1 MARGD
6 VRHSGRRVDRSAR
19 RSARTGSGRLLR
31 RATAALVVL
40 VLVLA
45 GVSYTFDLG
54 TRWLGWD
61 YPSPV
66 TEPAAVAP
74 PPGLTLPAPTV
85 AEPVAVPGDASTAAD
100 PAKVRRALAG
110 LLRDKK
116 LGPRVAV
123 AVDQLSDG
131 SPVFRSG
138 PSVVTPASTMKLLTS
153 TAALASLGQGHTFST
168 TVVAGATPRQVV
180 LVGGGDPLLAR
191 TPSGDDTY
199 PARADLLTLAKKT
212 ARSLDG
218 LGRTR
223 VSLGYDASLFTG
235 PAVSPQWPASYLP
248 DDVVSPISALWVDE
262 GRERPGMVDRSA
274 DPALGAAQVFA
285 QALAKQGIAVVG
297 RPRPTAAD
305 AEPDVLAEVESAPL
319 EQVVQWVLE
328 MSDNEGAEVLFR
340 HVALAT
346 DRPGSFVGGSAAVRD
361 VLADLGIETAGQR
374 ILDGSGLSRDDRVAA
389 GDAPRGGRRGRGRG
403 PPRAAPGRGRPPRR
417 GLHRLADLPVRHRRR
432 RRPGPGPGEDRHADR
447 RARAGR
453 DHDRP
458 RRHRAVLRRWSPTG
472 SRWRTRWTPGPR
484 STRSPP
490 PWRAAPAEP
499 DRPRVLSAR
508 RRVEPWLATAPR

>member
-54 TRWLGWD
+54 TRWLGD
-61 YPSPV
+61 RRGVVPA
-66 TEPAAVAP
+66 EPAAVAP

-297 RPRPTAAD
+297 RPRPTAAG

-361 VLADLGIETAGQR
+361 VLADLGIDTTGQR

-389 GDAPRGGRRGRGRG
+389 ETLLAVVG
-403 PPRAAPGRGRPPRR
+403 AAADEDHPELRPV
-417 GLHRLADLPVRHRRR
+417 AVDLPVAGFTGSLTYRFATGDDAGLGRVRAKTGTLTGVH
-432 RRPGPGPGEDRHADR
+432 GLAGTTTDLDGTVLSFAVVADR
-447 RARAGR
+447 VKVENTLDARATI
-453 DHDRP
+453 DEI
-458 RRHRAVLRRWSPTG
+458 
-472 SRWRTRWTPGPR
+472 
-484 STRSPP
+484 
-490 PWRAAPAEP
+490 AAA
-499 DRPRVLSAR
+499 
-508 RRVEPWLATAPR
+508 LAGCSCGA

>member
-389 GDAPRGGRRGRGRG
+389 ETLLAVVG
-403 PPRAAPGRGRPPRR
+403 AAADEDHPELRPV
-417 GLHRLADLPVRHRRR
+417 AVDLPVAGFTGSLTYRFATGDDAGLGRVRAKTGTLTGVH
-432 RRPGPGPGEDRHADR
+432 GLAGTTTDLDGTVLSFAVVADR
-447 RARAGR
+447 VKVENTLDARATI
-453 DHDRP
+453 DEI
-458 RRHRAVLRRWSPTG
+458 
-472 SRWRTRWTPGPR
+472 
-484 STRSPP
+484 
-490 PWRAAPAEP
+490 AAA
-499 DRPRVLSAR
+499 
-508 RRVEPWLATAPR
+508 LAGCSCGA

>member
-153 TAALASLGQGHTFST
+153 AAALASLGQGHTFST

-305 AEPDVLAEVESAPL
+305 ADPDVLAEVESAPL

-389 GDAPRGGRRGRGRG
+389 ETLLAVVG
-403 PPRAAPGRGRPPRR
+403 AAADEDHPELRPV
-417 GLHRLADLPVRHRRR
+417 AVDLPVAGFTGSLTYRFATGDDAGLGRVRAKTGTLTGVH
-432 RRPGPGPGEDRHADR
+432 GLAGTTTDLDGTVLSFAVVADR
-447 RARAGR
+447 VKVENTLDARATI
-453 DHDRP
+453 DEI
-458 RRHRAVLRRWSPTG
+458 
-472 SRWRTRWTPGPR
+472 
-484 STRSPP
+484 
-490 PWRAAPAEP
+490 AAA
-499 DRPRVLSAR
+499 
-508 RRVEPWLATAPR
+508 LAGCSCGA

>member
-6 VRHSGRRVDRSAR
+6 VRHSGRRVDHSAR
-19 RSARTGSGRLLR
+19 RSTRAGSGTLLR

-85 AEPVAVPGDASTAAD
+85 AEPVAAPGDASAAAD

-153 TAALASLGQGHTFST
+153 AAALASLGQGHTFST
-168 TVVAGATPRQVV
+168 TVVAGATPGQVV

-262 GRERPGMVDRSA
+262 GRERPGTVDRSA
-274 DPALGAAQVFA
+274 DPALSAAQVFA
-285 QALAKQGIAVVG
+285 QALAKQGVQVVG
-297 RPRPTAAD
+297 RPRPAAAD
-305 AEPDVLAEVESAPL
+305 TEPDVLAEVESAPL

-346 DRPGSFVGGSAAVRD
+346 DRPGSFTGGSAAVRD
-361 VLADLGIETAGQR
+361 VLADLGIDTTGQR

-389 GDAPRGGRRGRGRG
+389 ETLLAVVG
-403 PPRAAPGRGRPPRR
+403 AAADEDHPELRPV
-417 GLHRLADLPVRHRRR
+417 AVDLPVAGFTGSLTYRFATGDDAGLGRVRAKTGTLTGVH
-432 RRPGPGPGEDRHADR
+432 GLAGTTTDLDGTVLSFAVVADR
-447 RARAGR
+447 VKVENTLDARAAI
-453 DHDRP
+453 DEI
-458 RRHRAVLRRWSPTG
+458 
-472 SRWRTRWTPGPR
+472 
-484 STRSPP
+484 
-490 PWRAAPAEP
+490 AAA
-499 DRPRVLSAR
+499 
-508 RRVEPWLATAPR
+508 LAGCSCGA

>member
-262 GRERPGMVDRSA
+262 GRERPGMVDRLA

-297 RPRPTAAD
+297 RPRPTAAG

-361 VLADLGIETAGQR
+361 VLADLGIDTTGQR

-389 GDAPRGGRRGRGRG
+389 ETLLAVVG
-403 PPRAAPGRGRPPRR
+403 AAADEDHPELRPV
-417 GLHRLADLPVRHRRR
+417 AVDLPVAGFTGSLTYRFATGDDAGLGRVRAKTGTLTGVH
-432 RRPGPGPGEDRHADR
+432 GLAGTTTDLDGTVLSFAVVADR
-447 RARAGR
+447 VKVENTLDARATI
-453 DHDRP
+453 DEI
-458 RRHRAVLRRWSPTG
+458 
-472 SRWRTRWTPGPR
+472 
-484 STRSPP
+484 
-490 PWRAAPAEP
+490 AAA
-499 DRPRVLSAR
+499 
-508 RRVEPWLATAPR
+508 LAGCSCGA

>member
-19 RSARTGSGRLLR
+19 TGSGRLLR
-31 RATAALVVL
+31 RATVALVVL

-54 TRWLGWD
+54 NRWLGWD

-74 PPGLTLPAPTV
+74 PPGLRLPAATV

-138 PSVVTPASTMKLLTS
+138 PTVVTPASTMKLLTS
-153 TAALASLGQGHTFST
+153 AAALAALGQGHTFST

-361 VLADLGIETAGQR
+361 VLADLGIDTAGQR

-389 GDAPRGGRRGRGRG
+389 ETLLAVVG
-403 PPRAAPGRGRPPRR
+403 AAADEDHPELRPV
-417 GLHRLADLPVRHRRR
+417 AVDLPVAGFTGSLTYRFATGDDAGLGRVRAKTGTLTGVH
-432 RRPGPGPGEDRHADR
+432 GLAGTTTDLDGTVLSFAVVADR
-447 RARAGR
+447 VKVENTLDARATI
-453 DHDRP
+453 DEI
-458 RRHRAVLRRWSPTG
+458 
-472 SRWRTRWTPGPR
+472 
-484 STRSPP
+484 
-490 PWRAAPAEP
+490 AAA
-499 DRPRVLSAR
+499 
-508 RRVEPWLATAPR
+508 LAGCSCGA

>member
-153 TAALASLGQGHTFST
+153 AAALASLGQGHTFST

-389 GDAPRGGRRGRGRG
+389 ETLLAVVG
-403 PPRAAPGRGRPPRR
+403 AAADEDHPELRPV
-417 GLHRLADLPVRHRRR
+417 AVDLPVAGFTGSLTYRFATGDDAGLGRVRAKTGTLTGVH
-432 RRPGPGPGEDRHADR
+432 GLAGTTTDLDGTVLSFAVVADR
-447 RARAGR
+447 VKVENTLDARATI
-453 DHDRP
+453 DEI
-458 RRHRAVLRRWSPTG
+458 
-472 SRWRTRWTPGPR
+472 
-484 STRSPP
+484 
-490 PWRAAPAEP
+490 AAA
-499 DRPRVLSAR
+499 
-508 RRVEPWLATAPR
+508 LAGCSCGA

>member
-297 RPRPTAAD
+297 RPRPTAAG

-361 VLADLGIETAGQR
+361 VLADLGIDTTGQR

-389 GDAPRGGRRGRGRG
+389 ETLLAVVG
-403 PPRAAPGRGRPPRR
+403 AAADEDHPELRPV
-417 GLHRLADLPVRHRRR
+417 AVDLPVAGFTGSLTYRFATGDDAGLGRVRAKTGTLTGVH
-432 RRPGPGPGEDRHADR
+432 GLAGTTTDLDGTLLSFAVVADR
-447 RARAGR
+447 VKVENTLDARATI
-453 DHDRP
+453 DEI
-458 RRHRAVLRRWSPTG
+458 
-472 SRWRTRWTPGPR
+472 
-484 STRSPP
+484 
-490 PWRAAPAEP
+490 AAA
-499 DRPRVLSAR
+499 
-508 RRVEPWLATAPR
+508 LAGCSCGA